1 VDLLE
6 KQIMTPR
13 ANHRVQP
20 LDASS
25 PRVRGH
31 DEIDDAAPSLPLPL
45 SVLPLP
51 YNRAT
56 DPELQPAV
64 GTNGGA
70 VDVEVLG
77 KQGSACNNGTRP
89 ATMGQD
95 NESAV
100 E

>member
-1 VDLLE
+1 
-6 KQIMTPR
+6 M
-13 ANHRVQP
+13 
-20 LDASS
+20 
-25 PRVRGH
+25 
-31 DEIDDAAPSLPLPL
+31 
-45 SVLPLP
+45 LPLP

-64 GTNGGA
+64 GTSGGA
-70 VDVEVLG
+70 VDVEVIG

>member
-1 VDLLE
+1 
-6 KQIMTPR
+6 MTPR

-31 DEIDDAAPSLPLPL
+31 DEIDAATPSLPPPL

-56 DPELQPAV
+56 DPELQPLV
-64 GTNGGA
+64 GTSGGA
-70 VDVEVLG
+70 INMEILG
-77 KQGSACNNGTRP
+77 KQGSACNNGARP
-89 ATMGQD
+89 ATMGLD
-95 NESAV
+95 NESGYGAS
-100 E
+100 